1 MNTNPFPDRQPG
13 DTDLVAEISKLLQEA
28 NHQDPFSWETRLSV
42 ANSHAPG
49 PKLQRFLINRYWRI
63 KMGLC
68 PADSTMERYCLI
80 ESGEDKDYLEIFKVN
95 ILPFII
101 RNNVS

>member
-1 MNTNPFPDRQPG
+1 MNTNPFPEHQPG
-13 DTDLVAEISKLLQEA
+13 DTDLVAEVSKLLKEA
-28 NHQDPFSWETRLSV
+28 GHSNPFSWEQQLGV
-42 ANSHAPG
+42 VDSHRIG
-49 PKLQRFLINRYWRI
+49 PKLQRFLINRYWRL

-68 PADSTMERYCLI
+68 RADSTMERYCLI

-101 RNNVS
+101 KNNVG